1 MLFYCFTEKTPDI
14 QIRNAQFVSHEIPEP
29 FREVIVQACA
39 FDPKDRFA
47 SVQALKNAFMQ
58 ASRIYEDSA
67 AGIRKEPVLF
77 GEQIAEAE
85 LKSKTHAKNY
95 ASALY
100 NQISAFMERV
110 PTWIGRI
117 WNVAL
122 ILFWLLIVAASIAA
136 VLSPNEFDSTLPL
149 WFRVLEY
156 LGFLVIAWTSCTYV
170 VLDKRRFFKRFSKL
184 KRFSFPV
191 RLLIF
196 GIGIPITLLFVV
208 TIIGQ
213 FVVPGGWAAAAAA
226 PH

>member
-1 MLFYCFTEKTPDI
+1 MGRLDVCSDVYALGILLFYCFTEMTPDI

-77 GEQIAEAE
+77 GEQVAKAE
-85 LKSKTHAKNY
+85 LKNKTHAKNY

-100 NQISAFMERV
+100 NQVSAFMERV
-110 PTWIGRI
+110 PTWVPVRI
-117 WNVAL
+117 WNVTL

-136 VLSPNEFDSTLPL
+136 VLSPNEFVSDTSS
-149 WFRVLEY
+149 Y
-156 LGFLVIAWTSCTYV
+156 GLGY
-170 VLDKRRFFKRFSKL
+170 
-184 KRFSFPV
+184 
-191 RLLIF
+191 
-196 GIGIPITLLFVV
+196 
-208 TIIGQ
+208 
-213 FVVPGGWAAAAAA
+213 
-226 PH
+226 